1 MNTYAKP
8 RGHDHY
14 NKVSV
19 ESDVHE
25 ASPHRLIQKLIHGA
39 MEKMAVAKGAI
50 ERNDYA
56 AKSRYISWAISIIDG
71 LRMSLDMEAGGEIA
85 KNLESLYEYMS
96 RRLYEANTTNDVAI
110 IDEVTGLMRE
120 IQEAWDGI
128 ADEVNEQ
135 PSASKPE
142 DKGPG
147 SRISIG
153 V

>member
-1 MNTYAKP
+1 MNTYSKP
-8 RGHDHY
+8 KGHDQY
-14 NKVSV
+14 SRVSV
-19 ESDVHE
+19 ESDAHE

-85 KNLESLYEYMS
+85 KNLESLYDYMS
-96 RRLYEANTTNDVAI
+96 RRLYEANTNNDTAI
-110 IDEVTGLMRE
+110 IDEVSGLMRE

-128 ADEVNEQ
+128 ADEVNEE
-135 PSASKPE
+135 PTASQQE
-142 DKGPG
+142 GGGPG
-147 SRISIG
+147 SHISIG